1 MTETTWL
8 VQPLFT
14 GVFMVLGLL
23 LFYQTLGKTVARLT
37 QHDDIKVNFKQGRLF
52 VYSVIYWM
60 LVSIYLQ
67 YRIGLTGNPLA
78 FLNFGILI
86 TFYVLLYLGVRGL
99 IWVNIGTIGA
109 QLVFLNPQQYGIDS
123 CIGTVI
129 IAGVIVLL
137 TMLVQRLYARVW
149 LLIVA
154 LDLLDILTWTLLFFI
169 KTTGVPAFSLH
180 VLFYNCFA
188 FIIMNACLIYT
199 QNQLNEDNSYIWSI
213 TDEAA
218 IDDLTQIPNF
228 GTFRTELQADYNDY
242 YNTDDTLNL
251 ISLDVDHFKRFND
264 QYGHLAGDQILRELG
279 QFLNDEVKPF
289 PDALPFRVG
298 GEEFNLLLPHVQ
310 LQQATQFAQGM
321 QARLSKLVIRY
332 GNQKMSITV
341 SVGVAQL
348 GPQDRKATDFYQRA
362 DELLYHSKTH
372 GRNRV
377 TAQINQ

>member
-37 QHDDIKVNFKQGRLF
+37 QHDDIKVNFKQERLF

-137 TMLVQRLYARVW
+137 TMLVQRLYAHVW

-321 QARLSKLVIRY
+321 QERLSKLVIRY

-362 DELLYHSKTH
+362 DELLYHSKAH

>member
-137 TMLVQRLYARVW
+137 TMLVQRLYAHVW

-154 LDLLDILTWTLLFFI
+154 LDLLDILTWTLLFF
-169 KTTGVPAFSLH
+169 
-180 VLFYNCFA
+180 Y
-188 FIIMNACLIYT
+188 
-199 QNQLNEDNSYIWSI
+199 QNNWCPS
-213 TDEAA
+213 
-218 IDDLTQIPNF
+218 F
-228 GTFRTELQADYNDY
+228 
-242 YNTDDTLNL
+242 
-251 ISLDVDHFKRFND
+251 
-264 QYGHLAGDQILRELG
+264 
-279 QFLNDEVKPF
+279 
-289 PDALPFRVG
+289 
-298 GEEFNLLLPHVQ
+298 
-310 LQQATQFAQGM
+310 
-321 QARLSKLVIRY
+321 
-332 GNQKMSITV
+332 
-341 SVGVAQL
+341 
-348 GPQDRKATDFYQRA
+348 
-362 DELLYHSKTH
+362 
-372 GRNRV
+372 
-377 TAQINQ
+377 

>member
-242 YNTDDTLNL
+242 YNTDDTLNI

>member
-8 VQPLFT
+8 FQPLLT
-14 GVFMVLGLL
+14 GVFTALGLL

-37 QHDDIKVNFKQGRLF
+37 QHDDIKINFKQGRLF
-52 VYSVIYWM
+52 VYSVVYWM
-60 LVSIYLQ
+60 LVSIYMQ
-67 YRIGLTGNPLA
+67 YRIAVTHDPLA

-99 IWVNIGTIGA
+99 VWVNIGTIGA
-109 QLVFLNPQQYGIDS
+109 QLLFLDPQQYGIDS

-129 IAGVIVLL
+129 IAGLIVLF
-137 TMLVQRLYARVW
+137 TVLVQRFNARVA

-154 LDLLDILTWTLLFFI
+154 LDVLDILTWTLLFFI
-169 KTTGVPAFSLH
+169 KTTGVPSFSLH
-180 VLFYNCFA
+180 VLLYNCFA

-199 QNQLNEDNSYIWSI
+199 QNQVNEDNSYIWSI

-228 GTFRTELQADYNDY
+228 GTFRTELQADYSDY

-251 ISLDVDHFKRFND
+251 ISLDIDHFKRFND
-264 QYGHLAGDQILRELG
+264 QYGHLAGDEILRELG
-279 QFLNDEVKPF
+279 RFLNDEVKPF
-289 PDALPFRVG
+289 PEALPFRVG
-298 GEEFNLLLPHVQ
+298 GEEFNLLLPHVT
-310 LQQATQFAQGM
+310 LNQAAQFAQGM
-321 QARLSKLVIRY
+321 QDRLSKLVIRY
-332 GNQKMSITV
+332 GDQKMLITV

-348 GPQDRKATDFYQRA
+348 GLQDRQPTDLYQRA
-362 DELLYHSKTH
+362 DELLYHSKAH

-377 TAQINQ
+377 TSQIDG